1 MRAQLYWIDAPAGR
15 RLAILARPRGGD
27 WLMDEVCSWRDQGID
42 VVVSLLTVPE
52 IDELGLADEASACAT
67 AGLDLVAVPVDDR
80 GVPDSHEAF
89 ADAVTGLS
97 DLMAGGK
104 TVGIHCRA
112 GIGRSAMLAAALL
125 IAAGDSPAEAFERVR
140 MARGVAVPDTPEQ
153 RSWIESFAQS
163 HPVRAV

>member
-1 MRAQLYWIDAPAGR
+1 MTTETYWIDIEARGG
-15 RLAILARPRGGD
+15 LAILPRPRGGD
-27 WLMDEVCSWRDQGID
+27 WLADEVGSWRDQGID
-42 VVVSLLTVPE
+42 IVVSLLTTPE
-52 IDELGLADEASACAT
+52 IDELGLADEANACAA
-67 AGLDLVAVPVDDR
+67 AGLELVAVPVIDR

-89 ADAVTGLS
+89 ADAVTRLS

-125 IAAGDSPAEAFERVR
+125 IAAGDSPPEAFERVR
-140 MARGVAVPDTPEQ
+140 AARGVAVPDTPEQ